1 MQTRSPS
8 WAVVLLGSRPF
19 SQFTML
25 LLRNSGSK
33 SIQRRRKWCA
43 SVQIMIS
50 LLMISDSKNV
60 ERFKY
65 LGSYVNRNCNLNAE
79 ITARIQAASNSYYS
93 LKLQVF
99 DNRDLTENTK
109 ISVYKQCILSIFLY
123 WSETW
128 TLYSDEIKQLCTVQ
142 QRHLQSI
149 LKISWNTFVSNETV
163 LSSSNVEDIETL
175 LAQIHLRWIGHLCH
189 MENTRTLRKLFYGEL
204 AEGSRP
210 VGRLKLRFKDDL
222 KSILKSR
229 IIPTTWG
236 ISV

>member
-1 MQTRSPS
+1 MQTISPS

-19 SQFTML
+19 SQSTML

-79 ITARIQAASNSYYS
+79 ITARIQAASNSYDS

-149 LKISWNTFVSNETV
+149 LKIRWNTLLVMK
-163 LSSSNVEDIETL
+163 LSYLAQTLKILKPCLPRFISDGSVISAAWKIQELWENYFMVNWLRAHVL
-175 LAQIHLRWIGHLCH
+175 LAAW
-189 MENTRTLRKLFYGEL
+189 NS
-204 AEGSRP
+204 A
-210 VGRLKLRFKDDL
+210 LK
-222 KSILKSR
+222 
-229 IIPTTWG
+229 T
-236 ISV
+236 ISKAF